1 MRVYSRAQLK
11 NKDPKVIMPVEK
23 GPLSSPRS
31 HSGLF
36 PALEVASLYLKF
48 LQ

>member
-1 MRVYSRAQLK
+1 MKVFSRAQLK
-11 NKDPKVIMPVEK
+11 NKDLKVITPVEK
-23 GPLSSPRS
+23 GPLPSPRRR
-31 HSGLF
+31 SGLF